1 MSIVLVVDD
10 EAQMRTLLVRWI
22 GGDGFE
28 MQEAETAR
36 DALASMEVKPADIV
50 VCDVRMPGESGLWL
64 AAELRKRFPETAIL
78 LATGDRTIAPH
89 ITMQAGI
96 VAYLTK
102 PFTREDMLDA
112 IQLAAEWHRTAVSE
126 RGRATPLRDMPT
138 EWFGAA
144 R

>member
-10 EAQMRTLLVRWI
+10 EEQMRTLLVRWI
-22 GGDGFE
+22 GNDGFE
-28 MQEAETAR
+28 TQEADTAR
-36 DALASMEVKPADIV
+36 AALASMDVNPADIV

-89 ITMQAGI
+89 ITMQSGI

-112 IQLAAEWHRTAVSE
+112 VQLAAQWHRTAVSE
-126 RGRATPLRDMPT
+126 RGRTIPQGDIPT
-138 EWFGAA
+138 AWFGSA

>member
-1 MSIVLVVDD
+1 MAIVLVVDD

-22 GGDGFE
+22 GNDGFE
-28 MQEAETAR
+28 TQEAETAQA
-36 DALASMEVKPADIV
+36 ALASMEANPADIV

-64 AAELRKRFPETAIL
+64 AAELRTRFPEAAIL

-89 ITMQAGI
+89 ITMQPGI

-102 PFTREDMLDA
+102 PFTREDMINA
-112 IQLAAEWHRTAVSE
+112 IQLAAQWHRTAVSE
-126 RGRATPLRDMPT
+126 RGRAVPKDDTPSA
-138 EWFGAA
+138 WFGSA